1 MFFKII
7 RILPLQTEFFRCRG
21 GQIQK
26 KFKFV
31 FVCSR
36 DGKAVFPALTEPP
49 LQAEIFSHGVC
60 MFFFFAGPFIP
71 ALYVSCH
78 VLAFKKL
85 PLLPRAAAAALLVI
99 ISQIYPINIFLFKNL
114 SGPDMP
120 AALLKIQTAL
130 FASLVMLFLLLLGR
144 DVLKLAAFL
153 VRALS
158 RRPLSGQKPDES
170 RRRFLRG
177 GLSAAFAA
185 GAPALSLAGGACGV
199 AEGTVEPALHAV
211 TAFLPTLPPELDGL
225 RIVQLTDI
233 HIGPLTSA
241 EKIRNMA
248 NLALSASPDLVC
260 ITGDIADGLTGYR
273 AEGGGTRLEA
283 ARELAALKAPLGV
296 WACTGNHEYYSDYD
310 RWMSVYRSLGIRF
323 LHGEAI
329 RLLWRNTEFL
339 LAGLDDPMGLRFG
352 RARTASLAEA
362 LPQGKENRPFCIV
375 MDHRPGR
382 ASENAAAGAG
392 LQLSGH
398 THGGQCFGMDA
409 FVARANRGYVRGW
422 YTVGAM
428 QMYVSPGAGLWS
440 GLPVRLGVPAEI
452 PVITLRRGQPAQ

>member
-1 MFFKII
+1 
-7 RILPLQTEFFRCRG
+7 
-21 GQIQK
+21 
-26 KFKFV
+26 
-31 FVCSR
+31 
-36 DGKAVFPALTEPP
+36 
-49 LQAEIFSHGVC
+49 

-78 VLAFKKL
+78 VFALKKL
-85 PLLPRAAAAALLVI
+85 PLLLRAAAAALLVL
-99 ISQIYPINIFLFKNL
+99 ISQIYPLNIFLFKNL

-120 AALLKIQTAL
+120 AWLLKIQTVL
-130 FASLVMLFLLLLGR
+130 FAALVMLFLLLLGR

-153 VRALS
+153 GRAFLK
-158 RRPLSGQKPDES
+158 RPLAGRKPDAES
-170 RRRFLRG
+170 RRRFLKG
-177 GLSAAFAA
+177 GLAFAA
-185 GAPALSLAGGACGV
+185 GAPSLSLAGGAAGV
-199 AEGTVEPALHAV
+199 VNGTAVPRLHAM
-211 TAFLPTLPPELDGL
+211 TAFLPALPPELDGL
-225 RIVQLTDI
+225 RIAQLTDI

-241 EKIRNMA
+241 EKIRDMA
-248 NLALSASPDLVC
+248 HLTLSAGPDVIC

-283 ARELAALKAPLGV
+283 ARELAALQAPLGV

-310 RWMSVYRSLGIRF
+310 GWMNVYKSFGIRF
-323 LHGEAI
+323 LHGEAVT
-329 RLLWRNTEFL
+329 LTYRNAAFL

-352 RARTASLAEA
+352 RAGTASLAGA
-362 LPQGKENRPFCIV
+362 LPRGKEITPFCIV

-382 ASENAAAGAG
+382 APENAAAGAG

-398 THGGQCFGMDA
+398 THGGQCFGMDG

-422 YTVGAM
+422 YTVGSM

-452 PVITLRRGQPAQ
+452 PVITLRRGAPRQ